1 MTPETLVGLLADP
14 ARMRVLAA
22 VALGAR
28 TDADTS
34 SAAALSAKEAAIARR
49 KLTDGGLVVQ
59 APDGWAVDYPAL
71 RAAAR
76 DQAARR
82 DSDSAEEVEPGARG
96 LVPYVVGRRLVSL
109 PSRQSRRRE
118 VLEHIATT
126 TFAPGKRYDERA
138 VNELLALWCAGGAVD
153 HVTVRRYLVDGRL
166 LVRGNGIYTLPSQ
179 GAAPEESVAEQYVRA
194 MGLA

>member
-28 TDADTS
+28 TAAEI
-34 SAAALSAKEAAIARR
+34 SAAAGLSAKEVAKAVR
-49 KLTDGGLVVQ
+49 KLSDGAVLVQ
-59 APDGWAVDYPAL
+59 APDGWAVDYMAL

-76 DQAARR
+76 EMAAARE
-82 DSDSAEEVEPGARG
+82 SACAEEVEPGAEG

-109 PSRQSRRRE
+109 PSRQSRRGE
-118 VLEHIATT
+118 VLSHIAST
-126 TFAPGKRYDERA
+126 TFVPGQRYDERA
-138 VNELLALWCAGGAVD
+138 VNELLAGWCAGAAVD
-153 HVTVRRYLVDGRL
+153 HVTVRRYLVDLGL
-166 LVRGNGIYTLPSQ
+166 LVRGNGSYALLS
-179 GAAPEESVAEQYVRA
+179 ADRAPEENVAERYVRA